1 LPVYGGK
8 ILSVDDDPDITN
20 LLQGELEKQG
30 YQVKVCDG
38 GEEVI
43 AVMRSFMPELLI
55 MDVMLPGID
64 GYSLTNQIGEDPE
77 LCGIPLII
85 MSALTTSRSM
95 FETMPRVAAFFSKPF
110 SNEDFIEAVKN
121 ALAKKE

>member
-1 LPVYGGK
+1 MGER
-8 ILSVDDDPDITN
+8 ILLVDDDPEITT

-30 YQVKVCDG
+30 YQVKICDG
-38 GEEVI
+38 GDEVI
-43 AVMRSFMPELLI
+43 AAMRSFKPGLLI

-64 GYSLTNQIGEDPE
+64 GYSLTNHIGEDPE

-110 SNEDFIEAVKN
+110 SNEEFMEAVKS
-121 ALAKKE
+121 ALTPKE